1 MYSDQ
6 PYFGDVVV
14 KFNVRVFVR
23 QTLIWFRV
31 PGFIDAF
38 GNVIYCKRQKAL
50 TYYQAAICH
59 FSIDQTLGFVRFPQV
74 LKVKS
79 FSFALTCV
87 YSQSRVVQMDVL
99 IPETITTW
107 VVQGVARCLE
117 LWVSE
122 IYLFLWN
129 YIFSRKRRTSLSF
142 SNRVNY
148 HLEEIRVI
156 LWVNLEKEYCSD
168 FLKSKFVS
176 AKVQHLFQSIF

>member
-87 YSQSRVVQMDVL
+87 YSQSRVVQTDVL

-107 VVQGVARCLE
+107 VVQGVAINNKT
-117 LWVSE
+117 V
-122 IYLFLWN
+122 
-129 YIFSRKRRTSLSF
+129 LSF
-142 SNRVNY
+142 ATLLRIVGFWD
-148 HLEEIRVI
+148 L
-156 LWVNLEKEYCSD
+156 
-168 FLKSKFVS
+168 FVS
-176 AKVQHLFQSIF
+176 LKLHIQSEEENKSLF